1 MNEQLEEN
9 KRIVRE
15 WHELALRTPEE
26 AVAKYIGPNYRQ
38 HNPGSADG
46 PESLI
51 QTMKWFTQNFPE
63 LRMEVKR
70 IIAEGDLVVLHSHL
84 IMKPGDRGSAVVE
97 MFRLENG
104 RIVEHWD
111 VAQEIPETPANDNT
125 MF

>member
-1 MNEQLEEN
+1 MNDQVEEN

-15 WHELALRTPEE
+15 WHELALHTPEE

-51 QTMKWFTQNFPE
+51 TTMKWFTQNFPE
-63 LRMEVKR
+63 LRMETKR
-70 IIAEGDLVVLHSHL
+70 IIAEGNYVVLHSHL
-84 IMKPGDRGSAVVE
+84 IMKPSDRGSAVVE

-104 RIVEHWD
+104 KIVEHWD
-111 VAQEIPETPANDNT
+111 VAQEIPETSANNNT